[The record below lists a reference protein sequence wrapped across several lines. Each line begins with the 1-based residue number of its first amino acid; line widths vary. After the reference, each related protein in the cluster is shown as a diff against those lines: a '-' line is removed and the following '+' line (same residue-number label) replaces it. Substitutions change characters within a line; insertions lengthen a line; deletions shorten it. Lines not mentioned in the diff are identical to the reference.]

1 MSTRTAIVPLST
13 RFLYVCVSTVSR
25 LRQLLPNVKD
35 FFKFLDAD
43 IQNDDITIDHERFND
58 EMGETFYILS
68 AIRDFVTDY
77 PKPIIEH
84 PDVKVNRSFDE
95 LKMMLDLTDFAG
107 IYTHMYKYYESIEP
121 LFKIVSTGMST
132 AMEEIIKSI
141 DYIIDHIGNDITIF
155 TDKLIS
161 IYQLCEDMYM
171 LAHLI
176 HVISYIYGHTF
187 ENVKEYSRTVSNVYI
202 NMHNFAAITNYLI
215 TSSPTLKY
223 RLYVPDNVGSMSVN
237 EMLLDPSTADKIY
250 DVWTDM
256 DINDIDDL
264 SVTYILHPDQYE
276 KRRRQIR
283 IYADDINEHPIDDT
297 LDNDVD
303 GDLRYYDVLHC
314 RIFNECNIHEDWFD
328 E

>member
-1 MSTRTAIVPLST
+1 MSERIAIVPLST
-13 RFLYVCVSTVSR
+13 KFLYVCVKTVSR
-25 LRQLLPNVKD
+25 LRELLPNVKD

-43 IQNDDITIDHERFND
+43 VQKDGITFDHERFND
-58 EMGETFYILS
+58 EMGETFHILS
-68 AIRDFVTDY
+68 AIRDFVMDY
-77 PKPIIEH
+77 PKPIIKH
-84 PDVKVNRSFDE
+84 PDVKVNKSFNE

-141 DYIIDHIGNDITIF
+141 DYLIDHIDSDITTF
-155 TDKLIS
+155 NERLIN
-161 IYQLCEDMYM
+161 IYQLCEDMHTH
-171 LAHLI
+171 AHLI

-187 ENVKEYSRTVSNVYI
+187 ENVKEYSRTISNVYI
-202 NMHNFAAITNYLI
+202 TMINFAAITNYLI

-223 RLYVPDNVGSMSVN
+223 RLYVPINVNSMNVN
-237 EMLLDPSTADKIY
+237 EMLIDPSIVDKIY
-250 DVWTDM
+250 DVWSAM

-264 SVTYILHPDQYE
+264 SVAYILHPDKYE
-276 KRRRQIR
+276 KCRRQIR
-283 IYADDINEHPIDDT
+283 IYADDVNEHPIDDV

-303 GDLRYYDVLHC
+303 GDLRYYDALHC
-314 RIFNECNIHEDWFD
+314 RIFNECGIHEDWFD